1 LPVVFQK
8 SPKPNTQLSLQ
19 QQQCTGENYTTTY
32 TCYSLTNTVNN
43 WDSLEQTS

>member
-19 QQQCTGENYTTTY
+19 QQQYTGENYN
-32 TCYSLTNTVNN
+32 L
-43 WDSLEQTS
+43 